1 MRSSSGVHY
10 VGLDHLRGLAAFL
23 VFEWHFIHLSVPY
36 DNVPAFWPLSIL
48 EEGHCGVALFMT
60 LSGYLFAKLLD
71 GHQVIYKWFF
81 WNRMLRLAPLL
92 IAVIIINGAINY
104 HDDLVNYL
112 KIITL
117 GLVLPLLPNGQWSIA
132 VEAHFY
138 LLLPL
143 LLFLLRR
150 SPAYVPLIIFIAIA
164 IRAAVL
170 WRTGETELLASY
182 TIFGRI
188 DQFVLGMAAFNLRD
202 LIKGQHVAM
211 FAAVAAYS
219 LFYHAFNAA
228 GGFYLMTSYPSPS
241 PIWIVMPTVDGLFF
255 CLLIAYYDSTFKFR
269 DVGVSGL
276 LAKIGTCSYS
286 IYLLHFFVVIGMHT
300 MMAHVV
306 PLTNFYV
313 ATAAATL
320 AFCAFA
326 PIAWISYR
334 YYETFFLRFRRG
346 YISSKECDS
355 GDRSS
360 ESGRRRL
367 RTVVGDMRTPAR
379 WSAPGAD

>member
-1 MRSSSGVHY
+1 MRSSSGAYY

-36 DNVPAFWPLSIL
+36 NNVPAFWPLSIL

-71 GHQVIYKWFF
+71 GHHVIYKWFF

-104 HDDLVNYL
+104 HDDLLNYV
-112 KIITL
+112 KIITQ

-150 SPAYVPLIIFIAIA
+150 SPAYAALIIFIAIT
-164 IRAAVL
+164 IRAIVL
-170 WRTGETELLASY
+170 WRTGETQLLASY

-188 DQFVLGMAAFNLRD
+188 DQFVLGIAAFNLRD
-202 LIKGQHVAM
+202 LIKGQHIAM
-211 FAAVAAYS
+211 IAAVAAFS
-219 LFYHAFNAA
+219 LFYHSFNAA
-228 GGFYLMTSYPSPS
+228 GGFYLITSYPSPS
-241 PIWIVMPTVDGLFF
+241 PVWIVMPTVDGLFF
-255 CLLIAYYDSTFKFR
+255 CFLIAYYDSTFKFR
-269 DVGVSGL
+269 DVGISGL

-286 IYLLHFFVVIGMHT
+286 IYLLHFFVVIGMQK
-300 MMAHVV
+300 MMAHVI
-306 PLTNFYV
+306 PLTNFYI

-346 YISSKECDS
+346 YISGKEC
-355 GDRSS
+355 GAGAGPTR
-360 ESGRRRL
+360 ESGRP
-367 RTVVGDMRTPAR
+367 PAASR
-379 WSAPGAD
+379 CC